1 MFLRQYLKSLH
12 VRVLL
17 PGLVLFLGALWAA
30 VLLNADAER
39 SLLAQLAASQTEL
52 QPELLHAFDRKQARL
67 IAIAALATILIGAL
81 AAWLLRQRRQLAASE
96 GEAQRAEERLRTL
109 TDALPLRVS
118 FVDAQERYRF
128 NNLAYERV
136 FGRPRDSIYGKTVS
150 EVLGQDAYLEVAPR
164 IRRALRGETVTFE
177 SELTTS
183 DSYRCYRATYV
194 PQFEADGATVAGFY
208 AVIEDITTQRL
219 EERRL
224 TQLAQVDSVTGV
236 INRTGF
242 ERRLAEAMQ
251 RSRASGALIA
261 LLYLDLDRFKNVNDT
276 HGHTTG
282 DAVLKAFAERLA
294 RILRSTDTIAR
305 LGGDEFAIIME
316 GLSAPERAATV
327 AGKIVAAMKAP
338 LAFEDKVLDVTVS
351 VGIAFYRGGDE
362 SAQALIERADTLMYE
377 AKAGGRN
384 TYRVAHDISDA
395 RA

>member
-1 MFLRQYLKSLH
+1 
-12 VRVLL
+12 
-17 PGLVLFLGALWAA
+17 
-30 VLLNADAER
+30 
-39 SLLAQLAASQTEL
+39 
-52 QPELLHAFDRKQARL
+52 
-67 IAIAALATILIGAL
+67 
-81 AAWLLRQRRQLAASE
+81 
-96 GEAQRAEERLRTL
+96 
-109 TDALPLRVS
+109 
-118 FVDAQERYRF
+118 
-128 NNLAYERV
+128 
-136 FGRPRDSIYGKTVS
+136 
-150 EVLGQDAYLEVAPR
+150 
-164 IRRALRGETVTFE
+164 
-177 SELTTS
+177 
-183 DSYRCYRATYV
+183 
-194 PQFEADGATVAGFY
+194 
-208 AVIEDITTQRL
+208 
-219 EERRL
+219 
-224 TQLAQVDSVTGV
+224 
-236 INRTGF
+236 
-242 ERRLAEAMQ
+242 
-251 RSRASGALIA
+251 LIA